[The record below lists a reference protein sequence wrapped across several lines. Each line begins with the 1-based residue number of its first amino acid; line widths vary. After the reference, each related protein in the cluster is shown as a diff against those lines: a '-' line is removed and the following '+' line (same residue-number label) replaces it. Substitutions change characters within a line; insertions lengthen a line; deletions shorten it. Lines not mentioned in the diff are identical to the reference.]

1 MVGGAG
7 WPGGCRGCCLNGGG
21 LHLSS
26 SRYLSHQSSIFFVRT
41 EIDRCDRL
49 YLNRRL
55 LPLLKPPLHSD
66 TLLLPGKQLLD
77 HIARPRPIPCL
88 SDINGPESLPGRFPE
103 QLSFSPKRHL
113 SLQPFCHR
121 VFHTKIAH
129 QIPLNCVLPQ
139 RKG

>member
-7 WPGGCRGCCLNGGG
+7 WPGGCCLSNLNGGG
-21 LHLSS
+21 LHLSGS
-26 SRYLSHQSSIFFVRT
+26 CYLSSGHSICL
-41 EIDRCDRL
+41 EIHRCDRL

-66 TLLLPGKQLLD
+66 TLLLPGKQLLH

-113 SLQPFCHR
+113 SLQPFCHS